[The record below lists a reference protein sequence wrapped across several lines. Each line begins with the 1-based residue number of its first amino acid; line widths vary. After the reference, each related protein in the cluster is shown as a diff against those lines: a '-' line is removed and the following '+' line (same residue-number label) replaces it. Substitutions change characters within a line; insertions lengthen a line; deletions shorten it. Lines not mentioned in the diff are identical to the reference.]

1 EFHQIAIQLT
11 SSHNPIVSQS
21 SSFTASAALFFS
33 GASSSF
39 GALWYR
45 LRSEMFT
52 LKKHKPTISS
62 SSITRI
68 TDLDDYILAEIISK
82 LPIKHMI
89 GCQSVSRLWHHV
101 ISSICI
107 PKITSSPV
115 YGLIFNTC
123 IPFPKCKMGTWS
135 FACIN
140 AFSEK
145 VGSPN
150 TSLVESC
157 LGRRLPF
164 DPSPNSLLDCCNG
177 MLLFFDR
184 SSMQFY
190 VYNPSTEQ
198 YIAIPNSPRRGGP
211 PDGALFFDPH
221 FKIVHVSGLSPRL
234 NIYSQATRKWSVYNL
249 DLDPC
254 VVDSFWSPRYVF
266 LDGFLYKLSMSGH
279 LVIIDLQ
286 QIDSQAIKLP
296 DLVVAGDLIG
306 CLGVSQGILHY
317 SWADKQSNMS
327 VWMFVQRGDTKEWVL
342 KHTISL
348 EYRYKHPVL
357 NNDRDFLWFSVFAFH
372 PTSDMLFAG
381 NLGELFCYDPGTK
394 RLERICRL
402 REDTV
407 IYSGQCLVFPFSVN
421 LTPLCAP
428 LKEIAG
434 EPKHALTFSFV

>member
-1 EFHQIAIQLT
+1 
-11 SSHNPIVSQS
+11 
-21 SSFTASAALFFS
+21 
-33 GASSSF
+33 
-39 GALWYR
+39 
-45 LRSEMFT
+45 MFT

-68 TDLDDYILAEIISK
+68 TDLDDYILAEIITK

-89 GCQSVSRLWHHV
+89 GCQSVSRLWCNV

-115 YGLIFNTC
+115 YGLLFNTRR
-123 IPFPKCKMGTWS
+123 IFSDPQIEKGPWS

-140 AFSEK
+140 SLGEK
-145 VGSPN
+145 VGLPN
-150 TSLVESC
+150 ASLVESC

-164 DPSPNSLLDCCNG
+164 DHSPNSLLDCCNG

-190 VYNPSTEQ
+190 VCNPSTEQ
-198 YIAIPNSPRRGGP
+198 YIAIPNSPQSHVP
-211 PDGALFFDPH
+211 QDGALFFDPH
-221 FKIVHVSGLSPRL
+221 FKIVHISGSYPRL
-234 NIYSQATRKWSVYNL
+234 NIYSQATHKWSVYNL

-254 VVDSFWSPRYVF
+254 VTDSFWSPRYVF
-266 LDGFLYKLSMSGH
+266 LDGLLYNLSMSGH

-286 QIDSQAIKLP
+286 QIDSRAIKLP
-296 DLVVAGDLIG
+296 DIVVAGNLIG

-317 SWADKQSNMS
+317 SWSDKHSNMS
-327 VWMFVQRGDTKEWVL
+327 VWMLVQRGDTKEWVV

-348 EYRYKHPVL
+348 DYYYEHPSL
-357 NNDRDFLWFSVFAFH
+357 AFHSPWFSVFAFH
-372 PTSDMLFAG
+372 PTSDILFAG
-381 NLGELFCYDPGTK
+381 SLGELFCYDPSTK
-394 RLERICRL
+394 RLEIICRV
-402 REDTV
+402 REDIV
-407 IYSGQCLVFPFSVN
+407 ICSGQSFVFPFSVN

-434 EPKHALTFSFV
+434 KEEIHKKLRFD